1 MGQANIKSSVMAPF
15 RQTMQSWIRKAANS
29 NTTYVII
36 FLAKVSSH
44 IATFSAFFLIGIIG
58 RDHVIPPRVVDTGNN
73 DNFWETVIFPT
84 TLRRSRSSGS
94 TSSSSSSGGT
104 SVKAA
109 LATAKDNHLL
119 DAFDTPHV
127 LIITAT
133 TDDDIFEEDLT
144 PEHEFVMESMLR
156 IDVLTFA
163 GQEHQKLMP
172 LTRFGQFYAGM
183 LKGQTS
189 YFSVLLKVVFSK
201 MFLSV

>member
-1 MGQANIKSSVMAPF
+1 MGQANIKSSLMAPF
-15 RQTMQSWIRKAANS
+15 RRTMQSWIRKAANS

-84 TLRRSRSSGS
+84 TLRSRSSGS

-172 LTRFGQFYAGM
+172 LTHFGHFYAGN
-183 LKGQTS
+183 QS
-189 YFSVLLKVVFSK
+189 YLPKL
-201 MFLSV
+201 FL